1 MRRSLRVL
9 HVIPSVSPVHGGP
22 SRAIALIER
31 TLAAAGIAVT
41 TLTTDDD
48 GPGRRLRSDRRP
60 PKANGAARI
69 YVPKRLEPYKV
80 APGAI
85 GWLLRN
91 VTRFDVVHVHALF
104 SFVSV
109 AACLAARLRGIPYVV
124 RPLGVLSSYG
134 MTQRRPWLKRLSLAL
149 IEGPLLRR
157 AAAVHFTSEAERD
170 EAQRLG
176 IPMRGRLIPLG
187 IEAAEPD
194 AHGLTL
200 PRSGGGRP
208 VILFLSRLDPVKNVE
223 GLLRAL
229 CLLRGKAR
237 EPLLVV
243 AGDGAPGYVAELEA
257 LADALGLAENVLW
270 LGHAGGARKA
280 AALAGADV
288 FVLPS
293 FSENF
298 GIAAAEAMR
307 AGLPCVL
314 GEGVAIAREAEAAGA
329 ALVVPPEPAAIA
341 GALERLL
348 EDEGLRRDMGAKAK
362 AFAAREYAP
371 AVMGER
377 LIALYRTILTAPSRC
392 TGSE

>member
-1 MRRSLRVL
+1 VL

-22 SRAIALIER
+22 SRAIALMER

-48 GPGRRLRSDRRP
+48 GPGRRLGADARP
-60 PKANGAARI
+60 GEANGAARV
-69 YVPKRLEPYKV
+69 YVRKWLEPYKV

-85 GWLLRN
+85 GWLGRN

-104 SFVSV
+104 SFVSTW
-109 AACLAARLRGIPYVV
+109 ACLIATLRGVPYVV

-149 IEGPLLRR
+149 VEGPLLRR
-157 AAAVHFTSEAERD
+157 AAAVHFTSEAERE
-170 EAQRLG
+170 EAHVLG
-176 IPMRGRLIPLG
+176 IPMQGRVIPLG

-194 AHGLTL
+194 AQGLSL

-208 VILFLSRLDPVKNVE
+208 VMLFLSRLDPKKNVE
-223 GLLRAL
+223 S
-229 CLLRGKAR
+229 LLRGLSLLKEKGQA
-237 EPLLVV
+237 PLLTI
-243 AGDGAPGYVAELEA
+243 AGDGAPGYVAGLKTF
-257 LADALGLAENVLW
+257 ADKLGLAGDVLW
-270 LGHAGGARKA
+270 LGHTDGARKA
-280 AALAGADV
+280 GALAGADL

-314 GEGVAIAREAEAAGA
+314 GEGVGIAREAEAAGA
-329 ALVVPPEPAAIA
+329 ALVVSPEPAAIA
-341 GALERLL
+341 AAIERLL
-348 EDEGLRRDMGAKAK
+348 GDEVLRRDMAARAK

-371 AVMGER
+371 SAMAER
-377 LIALYRTILTAPSRC
+377 LIALYRTILSAPSRR